1 MVSAAHS
8 ASCSVLKPLSVKEAR
23 FYLYTSLLI
32 AGNIAFP
39 ALCHMVPNGGPML
52 LPIYFFTLIAGY
64 RFGLAAGL
72 ATAILSPLAN
82 HVLTGMPS
90 LSMLPVIFVKSV
102 LLAIFASAVARR
114 YGLTFAALALAIMA
128 YQIGGGIVECLVT
141 GSLTEA
147 LADFQVG
154 LPGILFQLIGGY
166 AVLRLLECRG

>member
-8 ASCSVLKPLSVKEAR
+8 ASCSVLKPLSVKEAC

-82 HVLTGMPS
+82 HVLTGMPP

-114 YGLTFAALALAIMA
+114 YGLTFAALALAIVA
-128 YQIGGGIVECLVT
+128 YQIGGGIVEWLVT

>member
-1 MVSAAHS
+1 MTMVSAAHS

-82 HVLTGMPS
+82 HVLTGMPP
-90 LSMLPVIFVKSV
+90 LSMLH
-102 LLAIFASAVARR
+102 RR
-114 YGLTFAALALAIMA
+114 PA
-128 YQIGGGIVECLVT
+128 Q
-141 GSLTEA
+141 
-147 LADFQVG
+147 
-154 LPGILFQLIGGY
+154 LPRAPQYPPLG
-166 AVLRLLECRG
+166 